1 MKFCRIQTY
10 FIITLFMFLALPG
23 MAQKISVANF
33 YLAETDLTAN
43 TEGSIVYDQD
53 GNKCALIKVETTQNG
68 FSFDGGY
75 LGIVKVEQHPGE
87 MWLYV
92 PHGLKRLTISH
103 PQLGILRNHDLGLSV
118 QKARTYIMQLTTDRV
133 MTAVYDDSRSQVLE
147 LNVSPVNATVIL
159 NGVRENADSQGR
171 IVKELSFGSYD
182 CRVMAENYHPHEET
196 IVISDPNNPHVVNI
210 SLKQAFGYLEIQ
222 AEDEYN
228 GADVYVDDNKVGTMP
243 MERIPMK
250 SGMHK
255 VTISNPLYLP
265 YQANVTIQDS
275 AVYQLHPD
283 KLVSN
288 HAIVTIHAVED
299 ATIWVD
305 GERKGTSVWSGA
317 LTIGSHTVECRK
329 ESHRHT
335 VKEIKINSTNP
346 VTFDCE
352 APQAIYGTLHATSTP
367 ADADVYI
374 DGEKVGMTPF
384 LQQTVL
390 IGEHKILFA
399 KEGYKSEEQTIVVN
413 EGETSHLSVEL
424 SDYCNM
430 QLTSDPSNSTV
441 YLNGDYKGTTPLNIQ
456 IVSGNYRLNLSHD
469 GYSIYNKTV
478 RLDGSVTNK
487 HIKLKRNFVEPNEF
501 YMGANYRMNAL
512 AGMEYNVG
520 FYLSNVNIE
529 CGLITSNW
537 ESDKVYWYKNG
548 SEEMPTST
556 TYEMMGYSIRGGYGI
571 RLCNRIRLTP
581 QIGINHIKL
590 KENKEYFDKEI
601 YADKANA
608 TMGVFALN
616 IDCALKK
623 RIKLSLSP
631 EYSIL
636 ISQSKGFK
644 AINSACNIES
654 SFAGFGMEMGVYL
667 YLIWR
672 K

>member
-1 MKFCRIQTY
+1 
-10 FIITLFMFLALPG
+10 

-43 TEGSIVYDQD
+43 TEGTIVYDQNGD
-53 GNKCALIKVETTQNG
+53 KCALIKVETTQSG
-68 FSFDGGY
+68 FSFDGGS

-147 LNVSPVNATVIL
+147 LTVFPTNAEVII
-159 NGVRENADSQGR
+159 NGMRETPDTHGR
-171 IVKELSFGSYD
+171 IIRTLSFGQYN
-182 CRVMAENYHPHEET
+182 CRVMAENYHT
-196 IVISDPNNPHVVNI
+196 YDDIIKIDNPNEKHIINI
-210 SLKQAFGYLEIQ
+210 SLKQAFGYLEIS
-222 AEDEYN
+222 AEGKEFE
-228 GADVYVDDNKVGTMP
+228 GAEVYVDDNKIGVLP
-243 MERIPMK
+243 MERYPMK
-250 SGMHK
+250 SGAHK
-255 VTISNPLYLP
+255 VSISNPLYLP
-265 YQANVTIQDS
+265 FEETITIQDS

-374 DGEKVGMTPF
+374 DGEKVGKTPF
-384 LQQTVL
+384 IQQTVL

-413 EGETSHLSVEL
+413 EGETNHLSVEL
-424 SDYCNM
+424 SDFCNM
-430 QLTSDPSNSTV
+430 RLSSNVYAAKV
-441 YLNGDYKGTTPLNIQ
+441 YLNNVYQGETPLDIQ
-456 IVSGNYRLNLSHD
+456 TVSGVYNLRIVKE
-469 GYSIYNKTV
+469 GYSDFNKTV
-478 RLDGSVTNK
+478 RLDGSVVDK
-487 HIKLKRNFVEPNEF
+487 YVKLKRNYIKRNEF
-501 YMGANYRMNAL
+501 YLGAGYRMNAL
-512 AGMEYNVG
+512 AGVEYGVG
-520 FYLSNVNIE
+520 FYLSNVNMEFGI
-529 CGLITSNW
+529 ITSGK
-537 ESDKVYWYKNG
+537 ESDKVYWYRDG
-548 SEEMPTST
+548 SEAMPTST
-556 TYEMMGYSIRGGYGI
+556 TYDMGGYSARIGYGF
-571 RLCNRIRLTP
+571 RLGNRIRLTP
-581 QIGINHIKL
+581 QLGINHVVL
-590 KENKEYFDKEI
+590 KENVEEGDYYT
-601 YADKANA
+601 YANGAYSTK
-608 TMGVFALN
+608 GIVALN
-616 IDCALKK
+616 LDYALGNW
-623 RIKLSLSP
+623 IKLSLVP
-631 EYSIL
+631 EYGVSMGK
-636 ISQSKGFK
+636 SKGYK
-644 AINSACNIES
+644 KLNSITDLERLSSGFNIKV
-654 SFAGFGMEMGVYL
+654 GVYL
-667 YLIWR
+667 YF
-672 K
+672 